1 MWVFKYL
8 KSAIFHLVLSWI
20 SKKENAV
27 KNMVWRGGVIRNS
40 LLRGGSLIK
49 GLEIF
54 WKKGC
59 LSKKGVKKK
68 QRKGGGVVTLKE
80 TMPYFWYT
88 TDSQVLKR
96 YKLFQKALK
105 CVEKNNKKQKQQKK
119 TTQEK
124 ERKQTKKKNA

>member
-1 MWVFKYL
+1 M
-8 KSAIFHLVLSWI
+8 
-20 SKKENAV
+20 EGG
-27 KNMVWRGGVIRNS
+27 RG
-40 LLRGGSLIK
+40 
-49 GLEIF
+49 
-54 WKKGC
+54 
-59 LSKKGVKKK
+59 
-68 QRKGGGVVTLKE
+68 VTLKE

-124 ERKQTKKKNA
+124 ERKQKKKKKCLINYFRINASPVLQNLCIW